1 MEGHWQM
8 CLGALGPPRGHVAQN
23 EWDWKLPERDNE
35 ELSLRAGVPKPQAT
49 DKYWSLAC

>member
-49 DKYWSLAC
+49 DKYWSLAY